1 TFPGPGMSANL
12 SMAIHYSL
20 AVWRTRE
27 QEKNWEKT
35 LLGGGD
41 AGTRATAILICTSP
55 KSAAT
60 EPATAGFSSRE
71 GASSCPS
78 TWMTATTSPT
88 LITSS
93 TAKRFSNNTPSTSLG
108 TSESTLSVAI
118 SKMGSSRSMESPT
131 SFNQAV
137 KVASATLSPICGNFN
152 SNVDIFVFKKG
163 LLPWN
168 LQK

>member
-1 TFPGPGMSANL
+1 KRCESETPM
-12 SMAIHYSL
+12 
-20 AVWRTRE
+20 
-27 QEKNWEKT
+27 
-35 LLGGGD
+35 GD
-41 AGTRATAILICTSP
+41 GDTDSFATSIRCSISPTASGSTS
-55 KSAAT
+55 S
-60 EPATAGFSSRE
+60 GCSRGA
-71 GASSCPS
+71 GASPCPS
-78 TWMTATTSPT
+78 TWITATTSPT

-93 TAKRFSNNTPSTSLG
+93 TANRFSNNTPSTSLG

-118 SKMGSSRSMESPT
+118 SKMGSSSSMESPT

-163 LLPWN
+163 LLPYN